1 MADNKDKKVLNVP
14 ALRFPEFTG
23 EWKRHKLLEV
33 CSFYSGGTP
42 SSSKKEYYNGD
53 IPFIRSGELHK
64 DNTELFITED
74 GLNNSAAKM
83 VEVGDLLLA
92 LYGATSGDIAISK
105 IKGAINQA
113 ILCIRTK
120 QNKKF
125 IESVWS
131 KHVERLLQTYLQG
144 GQGNLSADI
153 VKNIPFYFA
162 SCAEQDKLA
171 QFVSLLDER
180 IATQNKIIEKYE
192 SLIQA
197 MCDTLIGKKTQ
208 QVMLSF
214 NDFGKSYSGLSG
226 KSAEDFG
233 EGSPYITYMNV
244 YHNQIIDITDI
255 GLVKINKTEQQSLV
269 QYGDILFTLSS
280 ETPEEVG
287 MGAVY
292 LGETYPLYLNSF
304 CFGIHI
310 TDESKIFPPFLAYY
324 VSSESFRKAVFPLA
338 QGSTRFNLQKGDFM
352 KKVFPFP
359 TIEQQRKIYS
369 ILKTYSDKLNIEK
382 LMIKL
387 LCSQKQYLL
396 RQLFI

>member
-1 MADNKDKKVLNVP
+1 MCDVP

-180 IATQNKIIEKYE
+180 IATQNKIIEKLE
-192 SLIQA
+192 
-197 MCDTLIGKKTQ
+197 TLIKGIIELAFSHATTSNTLGCYVTQISQRNKTDKDLPVLSVSNKQGFIEQSEQFEDRIIASDDTSNYKIVNINDFAYNPARINVGSIARLKNKACGIVSPMYICFRTSKDILPEYLELFFKTKQFSFEVNKRLEGSVRLCLLYEGLCEIVIPVLPVEKQ
-208 QVMLSF
+208 QVWVTRITALYAKLAMEKGLQ
-214 NDFGKSYSGLSG
+214 NSYQ
-226 KSAEDFG
+226 
-233 EGSPYITYMNV
+233 M
-244 YHNQIIDITDI
+244 
-255 GLVKINKTEQQSLV
+255 
-269 QYGDILFTLSS
+269 
-280 ETPEEVG
+280 
-287 MGAVY
+287 
-292 LGETYPLYLNSF
+292 
-304 CFGIHI
+304 
-310 TDESKIFPPFLAYY
+310 
-324 VSSESFRKAVFPLA
+324 
-338 QGSTRFNLQKGDFM
+338 
-352 KKVFPFP
+352 
-359 TIEQQRKIYS
+359 
-369 ILKTYSDKLNIEK
+369 
-382 LMIKL
+382 
-387 LCSQKQYLL
+387 QKQYLL
-396 RQLFI
+396 LQMFI